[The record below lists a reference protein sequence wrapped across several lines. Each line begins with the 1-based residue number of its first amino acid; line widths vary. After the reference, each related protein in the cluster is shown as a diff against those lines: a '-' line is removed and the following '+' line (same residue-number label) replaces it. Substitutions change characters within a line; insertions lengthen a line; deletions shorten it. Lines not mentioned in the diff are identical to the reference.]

1 MAVTLLVLLTGW
13 EPFDAAQEEP
23 LITTRL
29 HHVLHGV
36 WVEGCVGGGAVF
48 VCDICMSVYLC
59 MYVCMYVY
67 LCIFT
72 ISHLRDPA
80 PLLGGARF

>member
-36 WVEGCVGGGAVF
+36 WVGCVCVWCVG
-48 VCDICMSVYLC
+48 VCTRVRACVN
-59 MYVCMYVY
+59 VCV
-67 LCIFT
+67 
-72 ISHLRDPA
+72 
-80 PLLGGARF
+80 